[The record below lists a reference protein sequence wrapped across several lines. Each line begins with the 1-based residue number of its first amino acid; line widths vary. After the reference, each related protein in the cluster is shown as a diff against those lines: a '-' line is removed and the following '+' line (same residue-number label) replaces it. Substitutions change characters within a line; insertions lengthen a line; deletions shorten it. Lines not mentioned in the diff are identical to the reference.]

1 MSPNGRMAI
10 PTPFLEPPAN
20 DAGGSDD
27 VRQRLRVEHDQVI
40 AALDGLRGENDP
52 SCCAKQLRDV
62 RTAWMVHALAEETVV
77 YRALEGVTDPGPRA
91 DERFIEHEV
100 VGNLFDKL
108 AQARPGTL
116 EWNARLNVVRDLIA
130 RHIEAEYRDLY
141 PQLSRRFD
149 AKQLAE
155 LAERFGLVRDKL
167 LVLEQ
172 AKAA

>member
-1 MSPNGRMAI
+1 MSPNGPMAI
-10 PTPFLEPPAN
+10 PTPFHEAPAN
-20 DAGGSDD
+20 DAGDSHD
-27 VRQRLRVEHDQVI
+27 VRERLRAEHDQVI
-40 AALDGLRGENDP
+40 AALDALRGETDP
-52 SCCAKQLRDV
+52 QRCASMLRDV

-100 VGNLFDKL
+100 VGNLFDKI

-116 EWNARLNVVRDLIA
+116 EWNARLNVVRELIA
-130 RHIEAEYRDLY
+130 RHIDAEYRDLY
-141 PQLSRRFD
+141 PQLVRRFD
-149 AKQLAE
+149 ARQLAE
-155 LAERFGLVRDKL
+155 LAERFGLARDKL